1 MRARSI
7 PTPPSEALVVAATT
21 LPPDTSVDPTAHERR
36 ATA

>member
-1 MRARSI
+1 MSAGSI
-7 PTPPSEALVVAATT
+7 PTLPSEALVVAATT